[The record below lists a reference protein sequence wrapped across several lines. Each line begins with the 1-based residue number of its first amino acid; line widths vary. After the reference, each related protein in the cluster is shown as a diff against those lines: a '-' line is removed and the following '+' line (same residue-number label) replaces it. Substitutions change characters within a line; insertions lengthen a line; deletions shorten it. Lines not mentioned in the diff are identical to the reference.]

1 MGISKMG
8 ELAGVGELISRKQRE
23 PMIYTLEH
31 IVISG
36 VLLGTR
42 SCIKMVALEHC
53 GKTPKHST

>member
-1 MGISKMG
+1 MG